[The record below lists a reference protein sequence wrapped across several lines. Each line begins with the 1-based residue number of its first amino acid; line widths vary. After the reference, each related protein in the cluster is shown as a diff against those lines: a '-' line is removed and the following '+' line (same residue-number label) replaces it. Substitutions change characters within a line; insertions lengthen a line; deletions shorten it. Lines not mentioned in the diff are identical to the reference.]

1 MVARG
6 GRSSSQGG
14 RGSEA
19 QHLPK
24 NRQIRCCLSL
34 SVGESLCVCVCELKL
49 FQFHCCS
56 PLLLPLP
63 ALLPA
68 PCCALSSLAVW
79 KFTLCARAEQLK
91 KCCKFFDLFYYT
103 FSFLF
108 WLCIS
113 SSRVEEGGNR
123 SPSMPLVA
131 QKPLKWLD
139 KWSGSSRLQLL
150 WQGKEGNPCQHSTA
164 SLHSFNCQ
172 FAIVLVAASSS
183 RRSN

>member
-1 MVARG
+1 MKLAYLVASATNEWLLEG
-6 GRSSSQGG
+6 GGVAAKGGGGVKRSTC
-14 RGSEA
+14 
-19 QHLPK
+19 PK
-24 NRQIRCCLSL
+24 TAKFVVASHSL
-34 SVGESLCVCVCELKL
+34 WERVYVCVCELKL

-56 PLLLPLP
+56 PLLLPP
-63 ALLPA
+63 PLPA

-113 SSRVEEGGNR
+113 SRVEEGGNR

-150 WQGKEGNPCQHSTA
+150 WQGKARQSMPAQYSIT
-164 SLHSFNCQ
+164 SQ
-172 FAIVLVAASSS
+172 F
-183 RRSN
+183 